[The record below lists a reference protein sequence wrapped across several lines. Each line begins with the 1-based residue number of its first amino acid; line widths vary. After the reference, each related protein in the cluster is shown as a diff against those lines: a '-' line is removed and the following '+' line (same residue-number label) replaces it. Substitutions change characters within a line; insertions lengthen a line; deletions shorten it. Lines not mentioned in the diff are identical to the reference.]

1 MSYTPRT
8 QADRLLDPGHTLG
21 VSVAA
26 GAEIVCTGG
35 LLYLTATGPWLGG
48 AWAPARRALH
58 TGQAWRASEAQW
70 VKLEVAQQPARFR
83 LTGSAARA

>member
-8 QADRLLDPGHTLG
+8 QADQWLDAGHTLG
-21 VSVAA
+21 VSVSA

-83 LTGSAARA
+83 LTGSAGRA

>member
-1 MSYTPRT
+1 MSHTPRT
-8 QADRLLDPGHTLG
+8 QADRLLDPGHALG

-26 GAEIVCTGG
+26 GAEIVCTDG

-48 AWAPARRALH
+48 ARAPAPRALH
-58 TGQAWRASEAQW
+58 TGQAWRASQAQW

-83 LTGSAARA
+83 LTDSAGRA